1 MTKMGL
7 VLGTVGLLAMTSGW
21 SQEVARPDAYF
32 PPRADAFVPLPDAGP
47 PTCFGTPTPCASRS
61 DNCTDGE
68 GCRVQQCSG
77 SGTCAWLSTETCS
90 VLPGC
95 YVDGGR
101 CMGIGRCQD
110 INFSPSCFRAQCEWN
125 DSFGR
130 CGGVAASCA
139 SLSGAACLEQPGC
152 MSLLD
157 AGPVDAGPADAGP
170 LPDVGSDAG
179 PLDAGPAPLCTP
191 RGSCDPADVSSCPA
205 GRVCAGS
212 IPVTTCRVPT
222 SVRGTEGTMCAASAD
237 CLPGLICTDGRGGRA
252 CLRACRPGR
261 PLDCRAG
268 TTCGPAHFNDACLR
282 RCVQDCDLYDNDCP
296 SGETCVRFTP
306 NPDEPAIQGCLNP
319 GFGELGEACTSANA
333 CVRGAACIDGS
344 CQQLCLT
351 TAECT
356 TGSCVASSEGITH
369 CE

>member
-1 MTKMGL
+1 
-7 VLGTVGLLAMTSGW
+7 
-21 SQEVARPDAYF
+21 
-32 PPRADAFVPLPDAGP
+32 
-47 PTCFGTPTPCASRS
+47 
-61 DNCTDGE
+61 
-68 GCRVQQCSG
+68 
-77 SGTCAWLSTETCS
+77 
-90 VLPGC
+90 
-95 YVDGGR
+95 
-101 CMGIGRCQD
+101 
-110 INFSPSCFRAQCEWN
+110 
-125 DSFGR
+125 
-130 CGGVAASCA
+130 
-139 SLSGAACLEQPGC
+139 
-152 MSLLD
+152 
-157 AGPVDAGPADAGP
+157 
-170 LPDVGSDAG
+170 
-179 PLDAGPAPLCTP
+179 
-191 RGSCDPADVSSCPA
+191 
-205 GRVCAGS
+205 
-212 IPVTTCRVPT
+212 
-222 SVRGTEGTMCAASAD
+222 MCAASAD

-356 TGSCVASSEGITH
+356 TGNCVASSEGITH